1 MLQGMVVVHP
11 KNRWQRCG
19 DSMIAFG
26 CCQRCCRIEL
36 LQITLGDLQFSTSIR
51 TLPAAISLARGEMM
65 KIAFGR
71 LQYS

>member
-1 MLQGMVVVHP
+1 
-11 KNRWQRCG
+11 
-19 DSMIAFG
+19 MIAFG